1 MLLLEE
7 HKKDINKSLQ
17 EIEGNMNK
25 VEALTMETQKSL
37 KVIQENKG
45 QEIEANKEE
54 RQKKKIKEMEENL
67 SQQAEVISKETQ
79 KSLKELKENTNK

>member
-54 RQKKKIKEMEENL
+54 RQKEKK
-67 SQQAEVISKETQ
+67 T
-79 KSLKELKENTNK
+79 LKKWRI